1 MLSKGRVAAALPA
14 KDIARARAFYEKL
27 GFKPAQEM
35 PDQGV
40 IYECAGGTG
49 FLVFPSFGQAS
60 GTHTQINFEVSDFD
74 AEVKDLKSR
83 GVKFEEYDLP
93 GLKTKDGVADFGGI
107 KGAWFK
113 DPEGNLIAIGQEV
126 KVGAARTAS

>member
-1 MLSKGRVAAALPA
+1 MLSKARVAATLPA
-14 KDIARARAFYEKL
+14 KDIARAKAFYEKL

-40 IYECAGGTG
+40 IYECAQGTG
-49 FLVFPSFGQAS
+49 FLVFPSYGEAS
-60 GTHTQINFEVSDFD
+60 GSHTQINFEVPDVE
-74 AEVKDLKSR
+74 AEVKDLRGR

-93 GLKTKDGVADFGGI
+93 GFKTNNGIAEIAGI

-113 DPEGNLIAIGQEV
+113 DTEGNLIAIGQEV
-126 KVGAARTAS
+126 RVGAGRS